1 MKRAASASA
10 PHRPDDKVACIGVGD
25 LDPKTKRQ
33 KLHRSTGVDMPWFS
47 DLVHPCQQ
55 LGCIEFD
62 VPKPGVTAGSVLKHS
77 QRVLD
82 AMFSKNDPCIFKVGW
97 THSPVWRWA
106 NKLYGYQQA
115 VEKWTH
121 MKVLYVSNEPHSPAM
136 LEAALIDKHSCGFA
150 LPRTALFFLVVRVF
164 EDIPLNWP

>member
-82 AMFSKNDPCIFKVGW
+82 AMFSK
-97 THSPVWRWA
+97 
-106 NKLYGYQQA
+106 
-115 VEKWTH
+115 
-121 MKVLYVSNEPHSPAM
+121 
-136 LEAALIDKHSCGFA
+136 KH
-150 LPRTALFFLVVRVF
+150 PR
-164 EDIPLNWP
+164 